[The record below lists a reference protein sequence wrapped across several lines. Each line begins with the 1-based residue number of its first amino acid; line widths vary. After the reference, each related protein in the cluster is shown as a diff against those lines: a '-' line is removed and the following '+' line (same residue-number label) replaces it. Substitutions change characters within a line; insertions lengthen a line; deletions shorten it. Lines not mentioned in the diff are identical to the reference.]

1 VFFVLDGSGSI
12 TLSYFEKMK
21 SFLIRLIE
29 QLDVGSQGTHV
40 GLLQFSHSLKTK
52 IEFSLGEHN
61 TFEKIKEAI
70 SKMPYQEGG
79 TDTGNALEVV
89 NTEVSVLITWVWK
102 IQRQHRVVCKERL
115 VLLRGKQNLVECW
128 VWWIIQVS
136 IYTHNS

>member
-1 VFFVLDGSGSI
+1 MQQNHDVFFVLDGSGSI

-89 NTEVSVLITWVWK
+89 NTEVSVLITAE
-102 IQRQHRVVCKERL
+102 IE
-115 VLLRGKQNLVECW
+115 
-128 VWWIIQVS
+128 I
-136 IYTHNS
+136 